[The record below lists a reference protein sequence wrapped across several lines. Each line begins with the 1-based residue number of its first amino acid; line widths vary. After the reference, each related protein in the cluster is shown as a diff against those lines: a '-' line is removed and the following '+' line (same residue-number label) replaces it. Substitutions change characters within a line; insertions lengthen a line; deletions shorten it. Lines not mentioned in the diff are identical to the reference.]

1 MARTAGIKIRYWLGL
16 LAALALSM
24 LFSFL
29 GVRWYTQ
36 DMTSPWVAEEA
47 VLREAQLIRGFS
59 NDLIQLQALYNNR
72 ASQIEGGAL
81 QRWIEQDF
89 LPRLNGFRNRLR
101 NTQGMDEA
109 VQARFLATTDKMA
122 AMAVR
127 PGDGDLQRSAN
138 EAVLELTS
146 IAEEHMG
153 VLGMG
158 GASSLESSE

>member
-1 MARTAGIKIRYWLGL
+1 MARLMGGRIRYWLGL

-36 DMTSPWVAEEA
+36 DLTSPWVAEEA
-47 VLREAQLIRGFS
+47 VLIEAQQIRQFS

-72 ASQIEGGAL
+72 AGQIEGNAL
-81 QRWIEQDF
+81 QQWIEQDF

-101 NTQGMDEA
+101 NAQGMNED
-109 VQARFLATTDKMA
+109 VQARFLATSDKVA

-127 PGDGDLQRSAN
+127 PGDVDLQRSAN
-138 EAVLELTS
+138 EAVLEITS
-146 IAEEHMG
+146 IAEEQMG

-158 GASSLESSE
+158 GANLLGNGE